1 MNKLKSIIL
10 NILSFKSFGI
20 FIYMFFLLVFIFARS
35 FMGIYI
41 FGFRIGELFMGAS
54 LILFLSSLLFLNSE
68 IKNKINKNLYYLH
81 LSFIGLFFYN
91 LINSNSSLSDPYTF
105 RSSSYIWT
113 IGFFYLG
120 YFLMSKQKLN
130 QINLYLFLPIIVYI
144 YFFSIFGLPGSFEN
158 FILSISDKFEPHKGS
173 DILIV
178 FCSVFFIVNRFAVSK
193 RLQFEIFIIF
203 SISFLPLIAFKSR
216 ASFIALVL
224 FLIME
229 IFYFK
234 PIINQNI
241 KRNLILGIVSLLFFV
256 QSVFLVA
263 GSKFL
268 ETSQENFISEVEYGL
283 DYIASYRADP
293 DDEVFRLFYVAY
305 DDLGT
310 RTTRIFSTDN
320 NLNWRLQIWQDV
332 IFDLKDKNQLLFGYG
347 FKDIIPAME
356 KVDRQ
361 GLDRLNENVHNYLI
375 TLLARGGI
383 VTLLLFIY
391 MFVVILRNI
400 ININGFY
407 YIVPYFVP
415 VFFNTL
421 FDVTMENS
429 HFPLIFYFVLGMM
442 YNDVKLQKSEI

>member
-1 MNKLKSIIL
+1 
-10 NILSFKSFGI
+10 
-20 FIYMFFLLVFIFARS
+20 
-35 FMGIYI
+35 MGIYI

-293 DDEVFRLFYVAY
+293 DDEVFRLFYIAY

-391 MFVVILRNI
+391 MFIVILRNI

>member
-241 KRNLILGIVSLLFFV
+241 KRNLILGIASLLFFV

>member
-1 MNKLKSIIL
+1 
-10 NILSFKSFGI
+10 
-20 FIYMFFLLVFIFARS
+20 
-35 FMGIYI
+35 MGIYI

-241 KRNLILGIVSLLFFV
+241 KRNLILGIASLLFFV

>member
-241 KRNLILGIVSLLFFV
+241 KRNLILGIASLLFFV

-391 MFVVILRNI
+391 MFIVILRNI